1 MLRYTLL
8 LAIIFPTILWGQQ
21 TITFS
26 ASDGVT
32 VTADHYVV
40 STQKPYLLLLHQAGY
55 SRGEYRETAPKLA
68 NLGFN
73 CLAVDLRS
81 GNEVN
86 FIKNQTAISAN
97 EKGLP
102 IDYLDA
108 KADIEAAINFIA
120 ARSNKPIIVMGSSYS
135 ASLALVEA
143 TENFKIKAVVA
154 FSPGEYFG
162 DMLNVKEATQ
172 GLYVPVLALGSA
184 LEYDEMSKMLNHLN
198 KKHLNLFKPSNGEG
212 VHGSRALWERNQ
224 TSEQYWMALTQ
235 FFSQLNFK

>member
-1 MLRYTLL
+1 
-8 LAIIFPTILWGQQ
+8 
-21 TITFS
+21 
-26 ASDGVT
+26 
-32 VTADHYVV
+32 
-40 STQKPYLLLLHQAGY
+40 
-55 SRGEYRETAPKLA
+55 
-68 NLGFN
+68 
-73 CLAVDLRS
+73 
-81 GNEVN
+81 
-86 FIKNQTAISAN
+86 
-97 EKGLP
+97 
-102 IDYLDA
+102 
-108 KADIEAAINFIA
+108 
-120 ARSNKPIIVMGSSYS
+120 MGSSYS

-172 GLYVPVLALGSA
+172 GLYVPVLALSSA
-184 LEYDEMSKMLNHLN
+184 LEYDEMSKMLDHLN